1 MKALVFGWLIITIA
15 TRSACSERALDYRG
29 DDGMVVITPDWS
41 SFASPSSACYRFYRA
56 DDGKKVNYGTDMFAS
71 AEYFSV
77 VLPVG
82 DYHLLAYNT
91 NTNDVT
97 FTGLEERRLAEVC
110 LIPGMQPGNIYSWH
124 VDNVDIPLQGTVRYT
139 PVPRRLV
146 KQMWL
151 HFQVTGME
159 EATILNGKL
168 NGVYPSVFLL
178 SGAPSEQSISA
189 APVTNAEFTVALTRG
204 KTRETELVYMAS
216 AEIRL
221 LGLLSPEYGISY
233 DSRLYLQVH
242 NSSGKTYDTSVN
254 MNRILTDIINLYAG
268 ELPVDETIE
277 VNINVNLLDM
287 VLSAVVESW
296 TEGSGEGY
304 IGTHK

>member
-1 MKALVFGWLIITIA
+1 
-15 TRSACSERALDYRG
+15 
-29 DDGMVVITPDWS
+29 
-41 SFASPSSACYRFYRA
+41 
-56 DDGKKVNYGTDMFAS
+56 
-71 AEYFSV
+71 
-77 VLPVG
+77 
-82 DYHLLAYNT
+82 
-91 NTNDVT
+91 
-97 FTGLEERRLAEVC
+97 
-110 LIPGMQPGNIYSWH
+110 
-124 VDNVDIPLQGTVRYT
+124 
-139 PVPRRLV
+139 
-146 KQMWL
+146 MWL

>member
-1 MKALVFGWLIITIA
+1 
-15 TRSACSERALDYRG
+15 
-29 DDGMVVITPDWS
+29 
-41 SFASPSSACYRFYRA
+41 
-56 DDGKKVNYGTDMFAS
+56 
-71 AEYFSV
+71 
-77 VLPVG
+77 
-82 DYHLLAYNT
+82 
-91 NTNDVT
+91 
-97 FTGLEERRLAEVC
+97 
-110 LIPGMQPGNIYSWH
+110 
-124 VDNVDIPLQGTVRYT
+124 
-139 PVPRRLV
+139 
-146 KQMWL
+146 
-151 HFQVTGME
+151 
-159 EATILNGKL
+159 
-168 NGVYPSVFLL
+168 
-178 SGAPSEQSISA
+178 
-189 APVTNAEFTVALTRG
+189 
-204 KTRETELVYMAS
+204 MAS